1 VQKRCRKV
9 NNSEKI
15 SKKGSMKSYKFSYK
29 PPLFEKHRIAV
40 NLDDIR
46 NQLPRNNHKKM
57 NKKKLIQS
65 AKI

>member
-1 VQKRCRKV
+1 
-9 NNSEKI
+9 
-15 SKKGSMKSYKFSYK
+15 MKSYKFSYK

-57 NKKKLIQS
+57 NKKKTDTVSKNLRSSNHIFLI
-65 AKI
+65 AK